1 VAFFWLFMLVLT
13 CLYSYSVWHRIP
25 FAAVNLRTALS
36 AIQTNYGVCMLAYGV
51 AMLANVWVI
60 FWILAFL
67 GVSYKESTG
76 TSCEDGYCKVNV
88 DPISFVLLIISYYWT
103 SQVLQNVLHV
113 TVAGVIGTWWFAPQE
128 ANSVFSPGIQDS
140 FRRATSYSFGSICM
154 GSLLVAIIQTLEQLA
169 RSARRSNRA
178 GMFLCILECIL
189 YYISRIAQYFN
200 NWAFIYVG
208 LYGYDY
214 LTAGKKVLDLFQ
226 ERGWTAIINDNLVHR
241 TLVLV
246 CLVIGALTGLVGM
259 LLAKATGWADVVLGE
274 DPNAAIFFICFLI
287 GFSLAFILMGVVMSG
302 VDSIIVCFA
311 EAPNEF
317 QTNHPALSSQ
327 MMTAWR
333 QVYPQECGF

>member
-1 VAFFWLFMLVLT
+1 
-13 CLYSYSVWHRIP
+13 
-25 FAAVNLRTALS
+25 
-36 AIQTNYGVCMLAYGV
+36 
-51 AMLANVWVI
+51 
-60 FWILAFL
+60 
-67 GVSYKESTG
+67 
-76 TSCEDGYCKVNV
+76 
-88 DPISFVLLIISYYWT
+88 
-103 SQVLQNVLHV
+103 
-113 TVAGVIGTWWFAPQE
+113 
-128 ANSVFSPGIQDS
+128 
-140 FRRATSYSFGSICM
+140 
-154 GSLLVAIIQTLEQLA
+154 VAIIQTLEQLA

-178 GMFLCILECIL
+178 GVLLCILECIL
-189 YYISRIAQYFN
+189 HYISRIAQYFN
-200 NWAFIYVG
+200 KWAFVYVG

-327 MMTAWR
+327 MMAAWR